1 MDADLLEDFVELTG
15 STMAEAMK
23 YMKLCDDDLNAAVG
37 CYFDP
42 AVVSW
47 LQFFLNLID
56 NLVMNPLTLS

>member
-42 AVVSW
+42 AVVS
-47 LQFFLNLID
+47 
-56 NLVMNPLTLS
+56 